1 VFLQQS
7 YRSALPDLPYL
18 SFLDQVYVVA
28 YMLTLIA
35 FVLVIWIGRRYSELE
50 SAAGLMEEQQ
60 ATAQL
65 QRLSRIDDVW
75 PVLVV
80 LLGSASIAICW
91 LLIPAG

>member
-1 VFLQQS
+1 
-7 YRSALPDLPYL
+7 
-18 SFLDQVYVVA
+18 
-28 YMLTLIA
+28 
-35 FVLVIWIGRRYSELE
+35 
-50 SAAGLMEEQQ
+50 MEEQQ